1 MSYLISFTVI
11 PVVTSLYPEM
21 NQMNYTVDE
30 GNSITFECTATGI
43 PAPEIT
49 WLRNGMELNSTSDP
63 RITFETASTPMDII
77 RDDGETVQEVTRNMT
92 LSNTVDEDSGSY
104 VCMATN
110 VAGSGSDTF
119 EVIVQGMY
127 YTLSR
132 NLKMQ
137 F

>member
-1 MSYLISFTVI
+1 
-11 PVVTSLYPEM
+11 
-21 NQMNYTVDE
+21 MNYTVDE
-30 GNSITFECTATGI
+30 GNSVTFECIATGI

-49 WLRNGMELNSTSDP
+49 WLRNGMELNSTSNP
-63 RITFETASTPMDII
+63 RITFGTANAPMNII
-77 RDDGETVQEVTRNMT
+77 RDDGETVQEVSRNLT
-92 LSNTVDEDSGSY
+92 LANTVDEDSGSY

-110 VAGSGSDTF
+110 VAGSGNDTF

-127 YTLSR
+127 CTLSR